1 MPTDKRLLVR
11 FASLSQGRGN
21 VGEPHLQSATPQ
33 EHLFGRDEHDGLRC
47 TLHRYKFLKPSKCFI
62 EIRII
67 WHGSRSGSG
76 AQDHSCSFVLIN
88 GLALHRD
95 LFDLSHFAKANAYD
109 ILCNALRKGE
119 IKSVNAIIFFVA
131 PV

>member
-1 MPTDKRLLVR
+1 MINTAGDGILVE
-11 FASLSQGRGN
+11 FGSVVN
-21 VGEPHLQSATPQ
+21 VEVLHRNQDNLPWLT
-33 EHLFGRDEHDGLRC
+33 LGLR
-47 TLHRYKFLKPSKCFI
+47 R
-62 EIRII
+62 
-67 WHGSRSGSG
+67 GG
-76 AQDHSCSFVLIN
+76 AQAHSCSFVLIN

-95 LFDLSHFAKANAYD
+95 LFDPSHFAKANAYD

>member
-1 MPTDKRLLVR
+1 SRMRQRRGATLAVCHHSGALVGAR
-11 FASLSQGRGN
+11 RTRWTQLHLASLQISET
-21 VGEPHLQSATPQ
+21 VEV
-33 EHLFGRDEHDGLRC
+33 
-47 TLHRYKFLKPSKCFI
+47 LHRNQDNLPCLTLVL
-62 EIRII
+62 
-67 WHGSRSGSG
+67 G
-76 AQDHSCSFVLIN
+76 AAGELLFVVIN

-109 ILCNALRKGE
+109 ILCNALWKGE

>member
-1 MPTDKRLLVR
+1 MSTAKGLLVR
-11 FASLSQGRGN
+11 LTSLSQGCGD
-21 VGEPHLQSATPQ
+21 VGEPHSESATTQ
-33 EHLFGRDEHDGLRC
+33 EHLLGRDEHDGLSC

-67 WHGSRSGSG
+67 CHVSRSCSG
-76 AQDHSCSFVLIN
+76 AAGELLFVVIN

-95 LFDLSHFAKANAYD
+95 LFDLSHFAKTNAYD
-109 ILCNALRKGE
+109 ILCNALWKGE

>member
-1 MPTDKRLLVR
+1 MSHAR
-11 FASLSQGRGN
+11 
-21 VGEPHLQSATPQ
+21 
-33 EHLFGRDEHDGLRC
+33 
-47 TLHRYKFLKPSKCFI
+47 
-62 EIRII
+62 
-67 WHGSRSGSG
+67 
-76 AQDHSCSFVLIN
+76 AQARRASCSLVLIN

-109 ILCNALRKGE
+109 VLCNAFRKGE

>member
-1 MPTDKRLLVR
+1 MAVLA
-11 FASLSQGRGN
+11 ASVS
-21 VGEPHLQSATPQ
+21 S
-33 EHLFGRDEHDGLRC
+33 
-47 TLHRYKFLKPSKCFI
+47 KFLKPSKCFI

-67 WHGSRSGSG
+67 YHGSHSGSG
-76 AQDHSCSFVLIN
+76 AAAGKTHSCSFVLIN

-109 ILCNALRKGE
+109 VLCNALRKGE